1 MITGSVQISKGYYY
15 AVLNLYNENGKRIP
29 KWISTGLKVENN
41 ERKNQANKKQA
52 EKIKDNEILKANIES
67 NGSNRISNSLKD
79 AKYKDMLFC
88 DYVVE
93 WLENQKNKLTANTYV
108 GYEQKIKGKFYKYF
122 KEQKT
127 KLIDL
132 RARDLQEFIDYLFNL
147 GLKGNTVSHY
157 LTNINVALDL
167 AVTKEIIPTNPL
179 NKIPPVKKEDFI
191 PEFYTDDE
199 VLAFI
204 EAIKDDKLRL
214 PLTLAAVYGLRREEV
229 LGITWNAIDFN
240 HKAIV
245 ISKTVGRAKYLGK
258 TQFLFKDI
266 PKNKSSYRTLPL
278 FDFIADLLLE
288 YKEKYKN
295 DKKFFGNTYC
305 NDYKDYIC
313 LNENGELMK
322 PDTISR
328 NFSRI
333 LEKNNFKKIRLHDL
347 RHSCATLLLRNS
359 VPMSEIQKWLGHS
372 SIRTTERYAHLNQN
386 DKQIPAQMIYSK
398 LNSAFETN
406 KKEQISNG
414 N

>member
-15 AVLNLYNENGKRIP
+15 AVLNLYNESGKRVP
-29 KWISTGLKVENN
+29 KWISTGLKVETN

-132 RARDLQEFIDYLFNL
+132 RAGDLQDFIDYLFNL

-179 NKIPPVKKEDFI
+179 NKIPTVKKEDFI

-204 EAIKDDKLRL
+204 EAIKNDKLRL

-278 FDFIADLLLE
+278 FDFIVDLLLE

-347 RHSCATLLLRNS
+347 RHSCATLLLRNG
-359 VPMSEIQKWLGHS
+359 VQMSEIQKWLGHS